1 MARATGFITPTER
14 LSDKVYARLR
24 EEIETGAI
32 EPGRRFVETEIAA
45 RLGVSRTPVREA
57 LIRLA
62 REGVL
67 EPADRGFA
75 LIRED
80 RAAIMERL
88 DARRLLDVAIARRAA
103 RAAVEKGADV
113 AAFDALLRRET
124 SAHAAGRARAFAA
137 AHYELR
143 DAIRTL
149 AGNRVIARCAAM
161 VDDSF
166 QLGRE
171 KIYREAENRALTLEA
186 DGRLVQTIVAGDAD
200 AAETETLAFIAR
212 IEARLGAAA

>member
-1 MARATGFITPTER
+1 MARATGFIEPTER

-24 EEIETGAI
+24 DEIESGAI
-32 EPGRRFVETEIAA
+32 EPGRRLVETEIGD

-67 EPADRGFA
+67 EAAERGFA

-80 RAAIMERL
+80 RSAIVDRIE
-88 DARRLLDVAIARRAA
+88 ARRLLDVAIARRAA
-103 RAAVEKGADV
+103 TRAVSPGADV
-113 AAFDALLRRET
+113 SPLEKLLRRE
-124 SAHAAGRARAFAA
+124 SAAHAGGRARAFAA

-143 DAIRTL
+143 GAIRVL

-161 VDDSF
+161 IDDSF

-171 KIYREAENRALTLEA
+171 KIYREAGNRALTLEA
-186 DGRLVQTIVAGDAD
+186 DERLVSMIIAGDAD
-200 AAETETLAFIAR
+200 GAEAETLNFLAR
-212 IEARLGAAA
+212 IEARLGVAD